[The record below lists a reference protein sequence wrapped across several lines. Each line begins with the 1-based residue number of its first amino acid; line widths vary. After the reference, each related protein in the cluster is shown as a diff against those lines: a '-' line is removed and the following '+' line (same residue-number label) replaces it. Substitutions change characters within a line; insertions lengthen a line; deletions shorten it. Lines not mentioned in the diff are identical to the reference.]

1 MEWILQT
8 LMMMGAKAA
17 SIFLHP
23 DSPNFEVVQG
33 MMAILAG
40 MMLGAK
46 AASIFLHPDSPN
58 FEVVQGM
65 MAILALVG
73 LVLLITFAFRKK

>member
-8 LMMMGAKAA
+8 LMMMGANAA
-17 SIFLHP
+17 SLFI
-23 DSPNFEVVQG
+23 S
-33 MMAILAG
+33 
-40 MMLGAK
+40 
-46 AASIFLHPDSPN
+46 PDSPN

-73 LVLLITFAFRKK
+73 LVLMLTFAFRKK

>member
-8 LMMMGAKAA
+8 LLMMGAAAA
-17 SIFLHP
+17 SVFIHR
-23 DSPNFEVVQG
+23 
-33 MMAILAG
+33 
-40 MMLGAK
+40 
-46 AASIFLHPDSPN
+46 DSPN

-73 LVLLITFAFRKK
+73 CVLLITFAFRKK

>member
-33 MMAILAG
+33 MMAILA
-40 MMLGAK
+40 LG
-46 AASIFLHPDSPN
+46 
-58 FEVVQGM
+58 
-65 MAILALVG
+65 G

>member
-17 SIFLHP
+17 SIFIHP

-33 MMAILAG
+33 ML
-40 MMLGAK
+40 
-46 AASIFLHPDSPN
+46 
-58 FEVVQGM
+58 
-65 MAILALVG
+65 AILALVG
-73 LVLLITFAFRKK
+73 CVLLITFAFRKK

>member
-8 LMMMGAKAA
+8 LLTMGAAAA
-17 SIFLHP
+17 SIF
-23 DSPNFEVVQG
+23 
-33 MMAILAG
+33 I
-40 MMLGAK
+40 
-46 AASIFLHPDSPN
+46 HPDSPN

-65 MAILALVG
+65 MAILALVC

>member
-8 LMMMGAKAA
+8 LMMM
-17 SIFLHP
+17 
-23 DSPNFEVVQG
+23 
-33 MMAILAG
+33 
-40 MMLGAK
+40 GAK

>member
-8 LMMMGAKAA
+8 LMMMGAAAA
-17 SIFLHP
+17 SVFIHC
-23 DSPNFEVVQG
+23 
-33 MMAILAG
+33 
-40 MMLGAK
+40 
-46 AASIFLHPDSPN
+46 DSPN

-73 LVLLITFAFRKK
+73 CVLLITFAFRKK

>member
-8 LMMMGAKAA
+8 L
-17 SIFLHP
+17 
-23 DSPNFEVVQG
+23 
-33 MMAILAG
+33 

-46 AASIFLHPDSPN
+46 AASIFINPAPPN

-73 LVLLITFAFRKK
+73 LVLLVTFVFRKK

>member
-8 LMMMGAKAA
+8 LMMMGAAAA
-17 SIFLHP
+17 SVFIHR
-23 DSPNFEVVQG
+23 E
-33 MMAILAG
+33 
-40 MMLGAK
+40 
-46 AASIFLHPDSPN
+46 SPN

-73 LVLLITFAFRKK
+73 CVLLITFAFRKK

>member
-23 DSPNFEVVQG
+23 NSPNFE
-33 MMAILAG
+33 I
-40 MMLGAK
+40 
-46 AASIFLHPDSPN
+46 
-58 FEVVQGM
+58 VQGM

>member
-8 LMMMGAKAA
+8 LMMMGAAAA
-17 SIFLHP
+17 SVFI
-23 DSPNFEVVQG
+23 QR
-33 MMAILAG
+33 
-40 MMLGAK
+40 
-46 AASIFLHPDSPN
+46 DSPN

-73 LVLLITFAFRKK
+73 CVLLITFAFRKK

>member
-1 MEWILQT
+1 MEWILQS
-8 LMMMGAKAA
+8 L
-17 SIFLHP
+17 
-23 DSPNFEVVQG
+23 
-33 MMAILAG
+33 

-46 AASIFLHPDSPN
+46 AASIFIHRDSPN

-73 LVLLITFAFRKK
+73 CVLLITFAFRKK

>member
-8 LMMMGAKAA
+8 LMMMGAAAA
-17 SIFLHP
+17 SVFIYR
-23 DSPNFEVVQG
+23 
-33 MMAILAG
+33 
-40 MMLGAK
+40 
-46 AASIFLHPDSPN
+46 DSPN

-73 LVLLITFAFRKK
+73 CVLLITFALRKK

>member
-8 LMMMGAKAA
+8 LMMMGAAAA
-17 SIFLHP
+17 SVFIHR
-23 DSPNFEVVQG
+23 
-33 MMAILAG
+33 
-40 MMLGAK
+40 
-46 AASIFLHPDSPN
+46 DSPN

-73 LVLLITFAFRKK
+73 CVLLITFAFRKR

>member
-8 LMMMGAKAA
+8 LMT
-17 SIFLHP
+17 
-23 DSPNFEVVQG
+23 
-33 MMAILAG
+33 
-40 MMLGAK
+40 LGAK
-46 AASIFLHPDSPN
+46 AASIFIHRDSPN

-73 LVLLITFAFRKK
+73 CVLLITFAFRKK

>member
-17 SIFLHP
+17 SLFIHP

-33 MMAILAG
+33 MMA
-40 MMLGAK
+40 
-46 AASIFLHPDSPN
+46 
-58 FEVVQGM
+58 VV
-65 MAILALVG
+65 ALVG
-73 LVLLITFAFRKK
+73 CVVLIAIAFRKK

>member
-8 LMMMGAKAA
+8 L
-17 SIFLHP
+17 
-23 DSPNFEVVQG
+23 
-33 MMAILAG
+33 

-46 AASIFLHPDSPN
+46 AASIFISPASPN
-58 FEVVQGM
+58 FEVAQGM

-73 LVLLITFAFRKK
+73 IVLLITFAFRKR

>member
-8 LMMMGAKAA
+8 LMMMGAK
-17 SIFLHP
+17 
-23 DSPNFEVVQG
+23 V
-33 MMAILAG
+33 
-40 MMLGAK
+40 
-46 AASIFLHPDSPN
+46 ASIFLHPDSPN